1 MSDTVFP
8 IQNAHHASAHGGYR
22 SSRPT
27 SDKLG
32 PARKHKVVVAGMIG
46 NVLEWYDFAI
56 YGYFAAAIGRQ
67 FFPHQDPLAQIVAAF
82 GVFAVGYLMRP
93 VGGALVGHIGDR
105 FGRRAA
111 LTFSVAAM
119 AIPTFL
125 IGLLPGYAT
134 LGLLAPIALT
144 LLRMMQGLSVG
155 GEYTSSM
162 VFLVEH
168 APDGRR
174 GLMGALASSGASGGI
189 LLGSAVGAGF
199 AASMSD
205 ATLDAWGWRIPFL
218 LGLMVGIAGYLL
230 RRHVLDT
237 APAERR
243 KRAPIIETL
252 HDHWRIVLG
261 FAGLSVF
268 NAVGFYV
275 GFVYLVSWLQTADG
289 IAPARALEIN
299 SLSMAVLLPV
309 VIATGLL
316 TDRIGRKPV
325 LLLACILG
333 FVGALP
339 VFLLLNH
346 PSALLA
352 QLGQLGLVVMIG
364 LYGGAQPT
372 IMVETAP
379 LPVRCTAVA
388 LGYNISLG
396 VIGGSTP
403 LVATWLVNRS
413 GDEITPAFMVMA
425 AAAVTFA
432 TPLWF
437 RETYR
442 TPFIG
447 GRSGAV

>member
-1 MSDTVFP
+1 MD
-8 IQNAHHASAHGGYR
+8 
-22 SSRPT
+22 SSQTRRVI
-27 SDKLG
+27 
-32 PARKHKVVVAGMIG
+32 AAGMIG

-56 YGYFAAAIGRQ
+56 YGYFATAIGRH
-67 FFPHQDPLAQIVAAF
+67 FFPHEDAVAQLLSAF
-82 GVFAVGYLMRP
+82 GVFALGYVMRP
-93 VGGALVGHIGDR
+93 VGGALIGHIGDR

-125 IGLLPGYAT
+125 IGLLPGYGT
-134 LGLLAPIALT
+134 LGLAAPIALT
-144 LLRMMQGLSVG
+144 LLRMVQGLSVG

-174 GLMGALASSGASGGI
+174 GVMGAMASCGATGGI

-199 AASMSD
+199 AASMSE

-218 LGLMVGIAGYLL
+218 LGLVVGIAGYLL
-230 RRHVLDT
+230 RRHVLET
-237 APAERR
+237 VPTERR

-268 NAVGFYV
+268 NAVSFYV

-289 IAPARALEIN
+289 MAPARALEIN
-299 SLSMAVLLPV
+299 SVSMAVLLPV
-309 VIATGLL
+309 MIATGFL

-333 FVGALP
+333 FIGAVPL
-339 VFLLLNH
+339 FLLLNH
-346 PSALLA
+346 PSALSA
-352 QLGQLGLVVMIG
+352 QLGQLGLVMIVG
-364 LYGGAQPT
+364 LFGGAQPS
-372 IMVETAP
+372 IMVEAAP
-379 LPVRCTAVA
+379 LQVRCTAVA
-388 LGYNISLG
+388 LGYNITLG
-396 VIGGSTP
+396 VIGGLTP
-403 LVATWLVNRS
+403 LFATWLVERT
-413 GDEITPAFMVMA
+413 GEEIAPAFLIMA
-425 AAAVTFA
+425 AAAVTFV
-432 TPLWF
+432 TVLWL

-442 TPFIG
+442 RPFVG
-447 GRSGAV
+447 GSSGAAALSARS

>member
-1 MSDTVFP
+1 MNFAQTRRV
-8 IQNAHHASAHGGYR
+8 I
-22 SSRPT
+22 
-27 SDKLG
+27 
-32 PARKHKVVVAGMIG
+32 VAGMIG

-56 YGYFAAAIGRQ
+56 YGFFATAIGQQ
-67 FFPHQDPLAQIVAAF
+67 FFPHQDRVAQLLSAF
-82 GVFAVGYLMRP
+82 GIFALGYLMRP
-93 VGGALVGHIGDR
+93 LGGAVTGHIGDR

-125 IGLLPGYAT
+125 IGLLPGYKT

-144 LLRMMQGLSVG
+144 LLRMVQGLSVG

-174 GLMGALASSGASGGI
+174 GLMGALAASGAGGGI

-205 ATLDAWGWRIPFL
+205 ATLEDWGWRIPLL
-218 LGLMVGIAGYLL
+218 LGLVVGIAGYFL

-252 HDHWRIVLG
+252 HEHWRIVLG

-309 VIATGLL
+309 VIATGFL
-316 TDRIGRKPV
+316 TDRIGR
-325 LLLACILG
+325 
-333 FVGALP
+333 
-339 VFLLLNH
+339 N
-346 PSALLA
+346 
-352 QLGQLGLVVMIG
+352 
-364 LYGGAQPT
+364 T
-372 IMVETAP
+372 E
-379 LPVRCTAVA
+379 
-388 LGYNISLG
+388 SLK
-396 VIGGSTP
+396 
-403 LVATWLVNRS
+403 L
-413 GDEITPAFMVMA
+413 
-425 AAAVTFA
+425 
-432 TPLWF
+432 
-437 RETYR
+437 
-442 TPFIG
+442 
-447 GRSGAV
+447 